1 MPGTSDLIQSEP
13 ITRRMTG
20 SMAGIPADEILGAA
34 SESLVARVRA
44 ACLDPGFLV
53 IRLDEQTQS
62 SIAATI
68 RQMQSFFGLN
78 DNHAI
83 KQAVRQDG
91 ARNGWQP
98 RYSEPAYQPG
108 TVSSLEAY
116 DLGIHEVLAS
126 DEECWPDL
134 PDFRAT
140 VCQCWERYLVLADAT
155 LRLIAQAAGLDT
167 DFLVDRCGTRE
178 LNSFRLLHYP
188 EDVTPSSKEDV
199 GISAHTDFE
208 CITLLCQDSPGLELR
223 ATDGRWIDAT
233 TGTGRI
239 IVMLDDMLERW
250 TNGEFSATGHRV
262 RLTGKQRF
270 SIVMFMAVDDG
281 LDIAPLDQ
289 FTSKNNPPR
298 YPPVTQAAHLDAEI
312 RRAIENA
319 EQD

>member
-13 ITRRMTG
+13 VTRRMTG
-20 SMAGIPADEILGAA
+20 TMADITADEILGAA
-34 SESLVARVRA
+34 SDNLVARVRA

-53 IRLDEQTQS
+53 IDLDEQTQTD
-62 SIAATI
+62 IAATI
-68 RQMQSFFGLN
+68 KQMRSFFALN

-83 KQAVRQDG
+83 KQAVLQDG
-91 ARNGWQP
+91 SRNGWQP

-116 DLGIHEVLAS
+116 DLGIHEVLGS
-126 DEECWPDL
+126 DDECWPDM
-134 PDFRAT
+134 PGFRAT
-140 VCQCWERYLVLADAT
+140 VCQCWERYLELADAT
-155 LRLIAQAAGLDT
+155 LRLIAQAAELDT

-208 CITLLCQDSPGLELR
+208 CITLLYQDSPGLELR
-223 ATDGRWIDAT
+223 ATDGRWIDAKS
-233 TGTGRI
+233 GTGRI
-239 IVMLDDMLERW
+239 IIMLDDMLERW

-262 RLTGKQRF
+262 RQTGKQRF